1 MKVYIGPYPTTRIMS
16 YNLYRKYMEW
26 KHDNYFY
33 SIDEKDETKFDRF
46 VETIT
51 DMIDKTLLVPVNWLL
66 AKRNRKIKVRID
78 NYDIWNADYT
88 IALVVLPML
97 KLLKEKKHGS
107 PLVDDED
114 VPEHLRSTAAPEK
127 ENEWDTDTLWESRWN
142 WVLDEMIHTFECSA
156 NPDWEDQFY
165 SGEHDIR
172 WVDVEIDGK
181 KKKQMTTGPN
191 DTFKVDREGMKKAW
205 ERRNNGLRLF
215 GKYYHGLWD

>member
-114 VPEHLRSTAAPEK
+114 VPEHLRSTAAPAK
-127 ENEWDTDTLWESRWN
+127 ENEWDTDALWESRWN
-142 WVLDEMIHTFECSA
+142 
-156 NPDWEDQFY
+156 
-165 SGEHDIR
+165 
-172 WVDVEIDGK
+172 
-181 KKKQMTTGPN
+181 
-191 DTFKVDREGMKKAW
+191 
-205 ERRNNGLRLF
+205 
-215 GKYYHGLWD
+215 